1 MPRPIVTVL
10 RCDEVP
16 EPDLSRHGD
25 THERMLAHLR
35 AAASLAGLDLT
46 FRSVD
51 ARGGQLP
58 AADDPSALFVTTG
71 SATDP
76 DSTEPWVLALTTWLG
91 DTIARGTPVYGI
103 CFGHQLLARVL
114 GGTTGR
120 DPGGWEVGIVPMHR
134 AFHLPPGGARRGE
147 PLSPPDAAA
156 LPLDDVRLVMSH
168 QDAVL
173 RRPAQA
179 IPWMVGE
186 FCAEQ
191 GYVIPGVAV
200 TLQGHPEFEAAQAS
214 DLYRRRR
221 ALLGDELTDA
231 ALASAQTRNDG
242 VDITAEVLRYFLA

>member
-1 MPRPIVTVL
+1 MPRPLVTVL
-10 RCDEVP
+10 RCDDVP

-35 AAASLAGLDLT
+35 AAADRAGLDLA
-46 FRSVD
+46 FRCVN
-51 ARGGQLP
+51 ARGGELP
-58 AADDPSALFVTTG
+58 AEDDPSALFVTTG

-76 DSTEPWVLALTTWLG
+76 DCAEPWVVALTSWLSSA
-91 DTIARGTPVYGI
+91 IAQGKPVYGI
-103 CFGHQLLARVL
+103 CFGHQLLARAF
-114 GGTTGR
+114 GGATGR
-120 DPGGWEVGIVPMHR
+120 HPGGWEVGVVPVHR
-134 AFHLPPGGARRGE
+134 AFHLPSGGARRGE

-156 LPLDDVRLVMSH
+156 PPLDDVRLIMSH

-179 IPWMVGE
+179 IPWMVGD

-191 GYVIPGVAV
+191 GYVLPGVAV

-221 ALLGDELTDA
+221 ASLGDEMTDA
-231 ALASAQTRNDG
+231 AVASTRTRNDG
-242 VDITAEVLRYFLA
+242 VDVTAEVLRYFLA